1 MAIKTDAP
9 SSVVWDVLRCHV
21 KDTPLAKPPKANS
34 PAAVI
39 LAKEPASE
47 MQFAE
52 VQGSV
57 SGKRATGEAGFVA
70 PPTSH
75 WGPKARAQGKK
86 RPLPDDDDADGNQ

>member
-9 SSVVWDVLRCHV
+9 TSVVWDVLRCLV
-21 KDTPLAKPPKANS
+21 RDNPLGKPPKENS

-39 LAKEPASE
+39 LAKKPANDLDFSE
-47 MQFAE
+47 VE
-52 VQGSV
+52 GSV
-57 SGKRATGEAGFVA
+57 SGKRATGEAGFVE

-86 RPLPDDDDADGNQ
+86 RPHPEDSDSDGN